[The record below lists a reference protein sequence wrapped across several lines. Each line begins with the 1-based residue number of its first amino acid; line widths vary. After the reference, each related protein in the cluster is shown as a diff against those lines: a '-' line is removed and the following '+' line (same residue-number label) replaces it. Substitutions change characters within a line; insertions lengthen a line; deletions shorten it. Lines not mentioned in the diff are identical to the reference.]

1 MYINRALFSKIR
13 ALFVYFQKRQGKPP
27 TLLLSSCMAKLI
39 QHKVFFHGNVQI
51 QQKLTFDF
59 KKPSPTWLV
68 AAIFMQLIMAEST

>member
-1 MYINRALFSKIR
+1 MHINRALFSKIR
-13 ALFVYFQKRQGKPP
+13 ALFVYFQKGQGKPP
-27 TLLLSSCMAKLI
+27 TLPLSSCMAKLI